1 MKQVYL
7 LLGLIALCIIY
18 FIFQGNNM
26 LPKEKY
32 GVYIGYPT
40 GYVSEFNN
48 AHSVLL
54 NSKSEIITRFGGNNG
69 TTGQLGHGVQNSSNE
84 LTEIPSKIEVMW
96 ISFTENQFWH
106 GEFELPKDELN
117 RLLNG
122 QKMLDLFL
130 NREGQHIDKYR
141 QIIVNVAPKGK
152 VYVYVGGAATQL
164 IGTFQ
169 AKAIDY
175 DWEQHAQDTWWLTE
189 NSVIESRDEYV
200 KMMVDDDIK
209 LVNNLNNIYK
219 EDFFRP
225 VSWTLAMKGK
235 EELLA
240 YVTDTLNGENINV
253 LVEPTKE
260 VMRSLPK
267 EIAFDYVH
275 DKKVK
280 RLNIIFNKPYEFF
293 KEHLDFRSKFKIL
306 VEIIDEDYT
315 SVYFQQGEKIIEFED
330 IRVQEYER

>member
-1 MKQVYL
+1 
-7 LLGLIALCIIY
+7 
-18 FIFQGNNM
+18 M

-32 GVYIGYPT
+32 GVYIGYPK
-40 GYVSEFNN
+40 GYISEFNN

-54 NSKSEIITRFGGNNG
+54 NEKDEIITSFGGRNA

-84 LTEIPSKIEVMW
+84 LTEIPSKIEVLW
-96 ISFTENQFWH
+96 FSASENQFWH
-106 GEFELPKDELN
+106 GEFELPKNEIN

-130 NREGQHIDKYR
+130 SRQGQHIDKYDE
-141 QIIVNVAPKGK
+141 IIVNVAPKGK
-152 VYVYVGGAATQL
+152 VYIYVGGAATQL
-164 IGTFQ
+164 VGTYQ

-175 DWEQHAQDTWWLTE
+175 DWEQHAHDTWWITSD
-189 NSVIESRDEYV
+189 SVIDTREEYLAAMIKDDEEI
-200 KMMVDDDIK
+200 IK
-209 LVNNLNNIYK
+209 NQYQYYS
-219 EDFFRP
+219 EEYFRP
-225 VSWTLAMKGK
+225 VSWTLSMKGE

-280 RLNIIFNKPYEFF
+280 RLNIILNKPYEFF

-306 VEIIDEDYT
+306 VEIVDEDYT

>member
-1 MKQVYL
+1 MKKYYVVLPL
-7 LLGLIALCIIY
+7 LLLVVIY
-18 FIFQGNNM
+18 TFGKDLMKTQT
-26 LPKEKY
+26 Y

-40 GYVSEFNN
+40 GYISEFNN

-54 NSKSEIITRFGGNNG
+54 NEKNEIITRFGGNNA
-69 TTGQLGHGVQNSSNE
+69 TAGQLGHGVQNSSNE

-96 ISFTENQFWH
+96 ISFAENQFWH

-189 NSVIESRDEYV
+189 NSVIEPLDEYV

-219 EDFFRP
+219 EDYFRP

-306 VEIIDEDYT
+306 VEIVDEDYT

>member
-1 MKQVYL
+1 
-7 LLGLIALCIIY
+7 
-18 FIFQGNNM
+18 M